1 MVMIYCNTI
10 NEELRKVAKIIAENQ
25 KDVVK
30 IVCSETL
37 EVHYEKAP
45 EEKEKNP

>member
-10 NEELRKVAKIIAENQ
+10 NEELKEVAKIIAQNQ

-30 IVCSETL
+30 IVCSKTV
-37 EVHYEKAP
+37 EVYYEKAP
-45 EEKEKNP
+45 ENKEKAP